1 MSVTLSI
8 FKHKYDEI
16 ILGNGYYNSDSV
28 DNGLISRLKTKVLFY
43 NEDELSKIRL
53 RISIRLPL

>member
-1 MSVTLSI
+1 M
-8 FKHKYDEI
+8 E
-16 ILGNGYYNSDSV
+16 YYNSDSV
-28 DNGLISRLKTKVLFY
+28 DNGLISRPKTKVLFY